1 MGKTL
6 TLTASDGHKLSAYRA
21 DPSGKPKGALVVI
34 QEIFGVNAHMR
45 EVCDGFAA
53 DGYVAI
59 APALFDRVQPKVE
72 LGYTPKDIEAGRELR
87 GKIAWD
93 AVLKDVEAA
102 ITAVAAVGKVGVV
115 GYCWGGSV
123 AWRAATRLKGVAA
136 AVGYY
141 GGQIAPFKDE
151 APRAAVMLHF
161 GEKDASIP
169 LSDVEAIKKAQP
181 KLPIYVYAG
190 AGHGFSCDHRGS
202 FHPEAHEQ
210 ARTRTMEFF
219 GKHIAA

>member
-87 GKIAWD
+87 GKIEWD

-102 ITAVAAVGKVGVV
+102 IKTVASAGKVGVV

-123 AWRAATRLKGVAA
+123 AWRAATRLKGVTA

-151 APRAAVMLHF
+151 TPRAAVMLHF

-181 KLPIYVYAG
+181 KLPIHVYAG

-202 FHPEAHEQ
+202 FHSEAHKQ

-219 GKHIAA
+219 DKHLAA